1 MNKTTVILGSLALLG
16 VGAFLYF
23 RPKAKNGEMAG
34 LGASLTSGGTGA
46 SGTGASTT
54 GASTTGAST
63 TGASTTGAS
72 TTGASVPSAG
82 TVLSTPAQ
90 VEDMAK
96 KIAEARSL
104 ATKIADLKKKKTNM
118 ASMPIR
124 QWGVTFFGSVGR
136 TNNQLDF
143 IRKARLAS
151 LDKEIK
157 ALDEQL
163 AKLGYVE
170 VNGGIVK
177 LEAL

>member
-1 MNKTTVILGSLALLG
+1 MNKTAVILGSLAVLG

-23 RPKAKNGEMAG
+23 RPKAKNGETAG
-34 LGASLTSGGTGA
+34 LVASLTSGGAGA

-54 GASTTGAST
+54 GAGV
-63 TGASTTGAS
+63 
-72 TTGASVPSAG
+72 TGASVPPTG

-90 VEDMAK
+90 VEDIAK

-104 ATKIADLKKKKTNM
+104 ATKIADLKKKKTNI

-124 QWGVTFFGSVGR
+124 QFGTTLFGSVVR
-136 TNNQLDF
+136 TDNQLDF
-143 IRKARLAS
+143 TRKAQLAS
-151 LDKEIK
+151 LDKQIK